1 MGRDGGEGWFEVT
14 VQNRIFLGEHT
25 EYLVRHG
32 VLGNVIVLAP
42 RQSETAD
49 RAFGVGD
56 RAFIGWAGD
65 AALVLPPD

>member
-1 MGRDGGEGWFEVT
+1 MGRDGGEGGFEVT

-25 EYLVRHG
+25 EYLVRHA
-32 VLGNVIVLAP
+32 VLGNIIVLAP
-42 RQSETAD
+42 RQSEIAA

-56 RAFIGWAGD
+56 SAFISWTGD